1 MNFLKNFKIGNFSI
15 NEYKTFIIA
24 EMACA
29 HGGSFTKAKKIID
42 AAVKANAN
50 AVQFEI
56 FDPDTCCLPGTDENK
71 ELHSVNFTKKQWDI
85 LLEYSKKKKI
95 IRSIFAYDLNS
106 LKYAIKKKVELIK
119 FNSSD
124 LLNIDM
130 LNEISK
136 TNIPLTLGTGSS
148 NLNEINLAL
157 KFLYKK
163 NKKIKIILMHGV
175 QNFPTSPK
183 NERINKIDDLKKVFN
198 CNVGYANH
206 TAGENF
212 SSSFIDL
219 AAIGK
224 GLSIFEKHITLR
236 RADKEFDYFS
246 SLEPKEF
253 KEYVKNIRF
262 AEKVLFN
269 GDGFKYTKSDKQYRI
284 FQKKTIVASKEIK
297 KGEKFSRENLIFI
310 RNMEK
315 EGIQPIFLNKI
326 INRRAKKKIKKFET
340 LKLNYL

>member
-1 MNFLKNFKIGNFSI
+1 MNFLKNFKIGNFRI

-198 CNVGYANH
+198 CNFCYANQ
-206 TAGENF
+206 TAVENF

-253 KEYVKNIRF
+253 K
-262 AEKVLFN
+262 
-269 GDGFKYTKSDKQYRI
+269 S
-284 FQKKTIVASKEIK
+284 
-297 KGEKFSRENLIFI
+297 
-310 RNMEK
+310 
-315 EGIQPIFLNKI
+315 
-326 INRRAKKKIKKFET
+326 T
-340 LKLNYL
+340 LKI